1 MDEPWGVVMGLHVTP
16 AKGSIDVCNMKGEM
30 NIETLNDTNDFLE

>member
-16 AKGSIDVCNMKGEM
+16 AKGSIDVYNMKGEM
-30 NIETLNDTNDFLE
+30 NIETLNDTNDF